1 MRKDGGEIMKKLT
14 EIVEEQ
20 KESISL
26 DKKYKIL
33 AVIIIVAAIYIAIC
47 AAKLDFK
54 IFTFLNAALLQIENL
69 FYHVVV
75 VLAKILRGFWGSV
88 NYSV

>member
-20 KESISL
+20 KEESISL

-54 IFTFLNAALLQIENL
+54 IFTFLNAALLPLENL
-69 FYHVVV
+69 IYNVVV
-75 VLAKILRGFWGSV
+75 VLAKILRGFWSKIFL
-88 NYSV
+88 

>member
-20 KESISL
+20 KEESISL

-33 AVIIIVAAIYIAIC
+33 AVIIIVAAIYRAIC

-75 VLAKILRGFWGSV
+75 VLAKILRGFWSKIFI
-88 NYSV
+88 